1 MLKRLP
7 EAARQSDN
15 LRRSIMIKGSRLRTM
30 KSTVSVEILP
40 KDNWEEV
47 AYLTIKGMAVQAAGL
62 QRQLADRPG
71 AATLHQAVE
80 ALEAAAEE
88 IISVEDDE
96 DKDRTGELL

>member
-1 MLKRLP
+1 M
-7 EAARQSDN
+7 Q
-15 LRRSIMIKGSRLRTM
+15 GSRLRTM

-62 QRQLADRPG
+62 QRQISGRPG
-71 AATLHQAVE
+71 AETLNKAVD

-88 IISVEDDE
+88 IINVDGDSAM
-96 DKDRTGELL
+96 L